1 MSGDNFTDEV
11 PKVRAVLGDVTNL
24 PVKRGISLISDD
36 LGLKSRDRNGK
47 KVILE
52 DGNSRFGKQV
62 CLGVEKMVNE
72 KFKTKVGVDSINLE
86 DEQSCESSDT
96 DTDVDAVYTSQENN
110 ENKETSNLLDGSVNL
125 VKNATMTLS
134 VGELGDTSRDSCTS
148 TGSMPANFW
157 SSKKGSDDDE
167 GRHVKRSNSTGHVC
181 TSVVEKDL
189 GIGNLARS
197 KCGAVEWSSGQKS
210 HGSRSFE
217 LDRCTAL
224 QGDGCANLNAGA
236 DLLKACSCSFCLK
249 AAYIWSDLHYQ
260 DIKGR
265 ISESDLTAQWRS
277 LFHHME
283 DIFAHE
289 CNQLQDGFV
298 ALKDLRENCKTD
310 LERINEMHSNKTDY
324 KPSKPFSHGYFYSID
339 QLFCT
344 PLST

>member
-265 ISESDLTAQWRS
+265 ISALKKSGNSNKSLKLESDLTAQWRS

-310 LERINEMHSNKTDY
+310 LERINEMHSNKY
-324 KPSKPFSHGYFYSID
+324 
-339 QLFCT
+339 
-344 PLST
+344 